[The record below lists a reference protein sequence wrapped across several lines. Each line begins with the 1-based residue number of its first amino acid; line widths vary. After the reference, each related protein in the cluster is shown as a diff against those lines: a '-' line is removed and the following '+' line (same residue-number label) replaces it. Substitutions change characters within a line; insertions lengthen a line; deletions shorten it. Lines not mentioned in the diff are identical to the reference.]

1 MNRDRNSQLP
11 LRKCALALGAGALGA
26 MISGHALAGCGV
38 NYPLGSSL
46 VPTAYSPNSEG
57 FLRAEFSTPN
67 DGIAGLWGVTFVS
80 DGVAPN
86 PVPAGVVTDFGTVQW
101 HADGTEIMVSGG
113 RPPSTG
119 DVCMGAWEQIGPF
132 TYKLKHVAL
141 AWVSTDTPPSMGGPG
156 PSPAQFLGPA
166 IIREVVTLNH
176 PRTSYTGSFTI
187 DQYNPDQ
194 SVLLVH
200 VSGTITG
207 TRLTPD

>member
-1 MNRDRNSQLP
+1 ML
-11 LRKCALALGAGALGA
+11 
-26 MISGHALAGCGV
+26 SGHALAGCGV
-38 NYPLGSSL
+38 YYPLGSSL
-46 VPTAYSPNSEG
+46 VPTAYSPVSPDSGG

-101 HADGTEIMVSGG
+101 HADGTEIMISGG

-119 DVCMGAWEQIGPF
+119 DVCMGVWEQMGPF
-132 TYKLKHVAL
+132 TYKLKHIAL
-141 AWVSTDTPPSMGGPG
+141 AWVSADTPPSMGGPG

-176 PRTSYTGSFTI
+176 SKNSYTGSFTI

-207 TRLTPD
+207 TRLTPE